1 MFPSAIFFVCS
12 LVTQDHLETL
22 CSVSYY
28 MVVVNKQTDYSTN
41 FAQKPFYL
49 RGTVPLNIRRFLVAF
64 LLKEGVNFC
73 YLVSV
78 KLKRKKLLPYCGKKF
93 LFAICEQSPIC
104 DEPKKKKRPITLA
117 RKTRKTLHAR
127 GVVYFPRSCIFGPF
141 FVEIRDFSEPCR
153 PWHKTYQQ
161 DLCF

>member
-78 KLKRKKLLPYCGKKF
+78 RLKRKKLLPYCGKKF

-104 DEPKKKKRPITLA
+104 DEPKKKKDQLHSRAKLGKHSTLEGLCISLALVYLA
-117 RKTRKTLHAR
+117 RSSSKLETSRNL
-127 GVVYFPRSCIFGPF
+127 VVHGTKRIN
-141 FVEIRDFSEPCR
+141 R
-153 PWHKTYQQ
+153 T
-161 DLCF
+161 

>member
-12 LVTQDHLETL
+12 LVTQDRLETL
-22 CSVSYY
+22 CSVSYD

-49 RGTVPLNIRRFLVAF
+49 RGTVPLNIRRFMVAF

-78 KLKRKKLLPYCGKKF
+78 KLKRKKLLP
-93 LFAICEQSPIC
+93 
-104 DEPKKKKRPITLA
+104 
-117 RKTRKTLHAR
+117 
-127 GVVYFPRSCIFGPF
+127 
-141 FVEIRDFSEPCR
+141 
-153 PWHKTYQQ
+153 
-161 DLCF
+161 